1 MNSSKPQVMLKPEGV
16 ANWYLPGIFVGLGVT
31 MRQLLKNLFN
41 RKQMQTLNYPEE
53 KYEYSPRFKGS
64 HVLTVKK
71 DGSIRCT
78 ACMLCATA
86 CPANCITILA
96 SESNDPEVEKFP
108 IAYEIDVLRC
118 VYCGMC
124 EEACP
129 VDAVRMGPEWQSA
142 GVNGSNFIYGIDELA
157 YRPELKGGIPSVLDD
172 HERSSRV

>member
-1 MNSSKPQVMLKPEGV
+1 MSTTKMGQPSGS
-16 ANWYLPGIFVGLGVT
+16 NWYLPGILVGMGVT
-31 MRQLLKNLFN
+31 IRQLFKNLAN
-41 RKQMQTLNYPEE
+41 RKQMQTLNYPEQ
-53 KYEYSPRFKGS
+53 KYDYSPRFKGS

-96 SESNDPEVEKFP
+96 AEHEDPTVEKFP

-142 GVNGSNFIYGIDELA
+142 GMNGSNFIYGIEELA
-157 YRPELKGGIPSVLDD
+157 YRPQLQGGIASVLDD
-172 HERSSRV
+172 HERHEKV